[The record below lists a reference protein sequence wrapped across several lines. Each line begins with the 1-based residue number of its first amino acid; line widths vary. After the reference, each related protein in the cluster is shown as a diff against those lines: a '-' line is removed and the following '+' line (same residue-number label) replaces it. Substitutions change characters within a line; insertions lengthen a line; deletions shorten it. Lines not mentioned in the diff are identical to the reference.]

1 MKCPICGKDVILQ
14 QKQVGTNEN
23 GEPILNQYAICK
35 DCKKQWNLDK
45 QRAKKMAAK
54 KAAAAAKADAPTT
67 AEKSTAEKTAKQPV
81 VKADS
86 KKTAKEVKPT
96 QSSEENVVKKRRPAN
111 GETPKKQRPV
121 NGEETPKKRRPVDGA
136 EAPKKRRPAD
146 GADASK
152 RRRPADSE
160 GTPRKR
166 RPADAEA
173 PRKRRP
179 VDGEETPKRRRPTD
193 AEAPKKRRP
202 IEDEVA
208 QSSVSDEQE
217 EQKYSNIPSKQ
228 VRAKRE
234 HAMRKGYED
243 MLSTDP
249 SYQSKKRFDDDDEL
263 TDSKQ
268 RTLNAYDDVDDDDDL
283 DDEYEPKAR
292 FRVLRVLLGIL
303 SLGGF
308 GFCIYSALIAGLD
321 GITSGDTASAGMTY
335 VVLALCMFVSALL
348 LLIMQKSNSVFAF
361 ILPMILYL
369 GGGVYAFMRRSGEAN
384 LLYCAIVGLVLAVI
398 FLILTIASR
407 GDSDDYDPSNDYDDP
422 FEDDFE

>member
-14 QKQVGTNEN
+14 KKQVGTNEN

-54 KAAAAAKADAPTT
+54 KAAESTKAEAPAATKKETEKGVEQT
-67 AEKSTAEKTAKQPV
+67 AVKTNPKEA
-81 VKADS
+81 VKA
-86 KKTAKEVKPT
+86 TRPT
-96 QSSEENVVKKRRPAN
+96 EDEKAAKKRRPADN
-111 GETPKKQRPV
+111 
-121 NGEETPKKRRPVDGA
+121 

-146 GADASK
+146 
-152 RRRPADSE
+152 SE
-160 GTPRKR
+160 TPK
-166 RPADAEA
+166 
-173 PRKRRP
+173 KRRP
-179 VDGEETPKRRRPTD
+179 VNS
-193 AEAPKKRRP
+193 EAPKKRHP
-202 IEDEVA
+202 VEENAA
-208 QSSVSDEQE
+208 QSAVSEEIE

-228 VRAKRE
+228 VRTKRE

-249 SYQSKKRFDDDDEL
+249 SYKSKKKIEDEDDL
-263 TDSKQ
+263 TESKQ
-268 RTLNAYDDVDDDDDL
+268 RTMNAYDDGDEDEDFE
-283 DDEYEPKAR
+283 DEYEPKAK

-308 GFCIYSALIAGLD
+308 GFCIYSALMSGLD
-321 GITSGDTASAGMTY
+321 EITSGNTASAGMTY
-335 VVLALCMFVSALL
+335 VILALCMFVSGLL

-369 GGGVYAFMRRSGEAN
+369 GGGVYAFIRRSGETN

>member
-14 QKQVGTNEN
+14 KKQVGTNEN

-54 KAAAAAKADAPTT
+54 KAAENTKKSEAPTT
-67 AEKSTAEKTAKQPV
+67 TKAAEKSVEQTTVKPNSKGVVKATHPTEEEKTAKKHRP
-81 VKADS
+81 ADS
-86 KKTAKEVKPT
+86 EAPR
-96 QSSEENVVKKRRPAN
+96 KRRPAD
-111 GETPKKQRPV
+111 G
-121 NGEETPKKRRPVDGA
+121 ETPKKRRPADSEA
-136 EAPKKRRPAD
+136 PKKRRPADSEAPKKRRPAD
-146 GADASK
+146 GEAPK
-152 RRRPADSE
+152 
-160 GTPRKR
+160 KR
-166 RPADAEA
+166 RPAND
-173 PRKRRP
+173 
-179 VDGEETPKRRRPTD
+179 
-193 AEAPKKRRP
+193 EAPKKRRP
-202 IEDEVA
+202 IEDETA
-208 QSSVSDEQE
+208 QSAVSEEIE

-228 VRAKRE
+228 VRTKRE

-249 SYQSKKRFDDDDEL
+249 SYKSKEKIEDEDDL
-263 TDSKQ
+263 TESKQ
-268 RTLNAYDDVDDDDDL
+268 RTMNAYDDGDDDEDFE
-283 DDEYEPKAR
+283 DEYEPKAK

-308 GFCIYSALIAGLD
+308 GFCIYSALMSGLD
-321 GITSGDTASAGMTY
+321 GITSGNTASAGMTY
-335 VVLALCMFVSALL
+335 VILALCMFVSGLL

-369 GGGVYAFMRRSGEAN
+369 GGGVYAFIRRSGETN

>member
-14 QKQVGTNEN
+14 KKQVGTNEN

-45 QRAKKMAAK
+45 QRAKKMAAR
-54 KAAAAAKADAPTT
+54 KAAEGTKAETPAATKKETEKVVEQT
-67 AEKSTAEKTAKQPV
+67 AVKTNPKEA
-81 VKADS
+81 VKA
-86 KKTAKEVKPT
+86 TRPT
-96 QSSEENVVKKRRPAN
+96 EDEKAAKKRRPAD
-111 GETPKKQRPV
+111 GEAPNKRRPADSEAPKKRRPV
-121 NGEETPKKRRPVDGA
+121 DSEETLKKRRPIDGETPKKRRPA
-136 EAPKKRRPAD
+136 NSEAPKKRRPAD
-146 GADASK
+146 GEAQK
-152 RRRPADSE
+152 
-160 GTPRKR
+160 KR
-166 RPADAEA
+166 RPIDGET
-173 PRKRRP
+173 PKKRRP
-179 VDGEETPKRRRPTD
+179 VNS
-193 AEAPKKRRP
+193 EAPKKRHP
-202 IEDEVA
+202 VEENAA
-208 QSSVSDEQE
+208 QSAVSEEIE

-228 VRAKRE
+228 VRTKRE

-249 SYQSKKRFDDDDEL
+249 SYKSKKKIEDEDDL
-263 TDSKQ
+263 TESKQ
-268 RTLNAYDDVDDDDDL
+268 RTMNAYDDGDEDEDFE
-283 DDEYEPKAR
+283 DEYEPKAK

-308 GFCIYSALIAGLD
+308 GFCIYSALMSGLD
-321 GITSGDTASAGMTY
+321 EITSGNTASAGMTY
-335 VVLALCMFVSALL
+335 VILALCMFVSGLL

-369 GGGVYAFMRRSGEAN
+369 GGGVYAFIRRSGETN

>member
-14 QKQVGTNEN
+14 KKQVGTNEN

-54 KAAAAAKADAPTT
+54 KAAEAVKAEAP
-67 AEKSTAEKTAKQPV
+67 STATETTDSNAVKKPVEQAVSDKAVKEEKPIKKRRPENGEAPKKRRPV
-81 VKADS
+81 DGEA
-86 KKTAKEVKPT
+86 AP
-96 QSSEENVVKKRRPAN
+96 KKRRPAD
-111 GETPKKQRPV
+111 
-121 NGEETPKKRRPVDGA
+121 GEETPKKRRP
-136 EAPKKRRPAD
+136 AD
-146 GADASK
+146 G
-152 RRRPADSE
+152 
-160 GTPRKR
+160 
-166 RPADAEA
+166 EA

-179 VDGEETPKRRRPTD
+179 VDGE
-193 AEAPKKRRP
+193 APRKRRP
-202 IEDEVA
+202 VDGEAPRKRRPADGEA
-208 QSSVSDEQE
+208 PRKRRSVEEPATQTIASEEAE
-217 EQKYSNIPSKQ
+217 EQKYSNIPPKQ

-249 SYQSKKRFDDDDEL
+249 SYQPKKRFDNEDDDL
-263 TDSKQ
+263 TEAKQ
-268 RTLNAYDDVDDDDDL
+268 RTMNAYDDMDDDDDL

-308 GFCIYSALIAGLD
+308 GFCIYSVLLSGLD
-321 GITSGDTASAGMTY
+321 GITSGDTTSASMTY
-335 VVLALCMFVSALL
+335 IVLALCMFVSALL

-369 GGGVYAFMRRSGEAN
+369 GGGVYAFMNRSSESN

>member
-67 AEKSTAEKTAKQPV
+67 AEKSTVEKTEKQPV
-81 VKADS
+81 VKTDS
-86 KKTAKEVKPT
+86 KKPVKEVK
-96 QSSEENVVKKRRPAN
+96 SAKSGEEKVVKKRRPV
-111 GETPKKQRPV
+111 E
-121 NGEETPKKRRPVDGA
+121 GA
-136 EAPKKRRPAD
+136 EAPKKRRPVD
-146 GADASK
+146 GEEATK
-152 RRRPADSE
+152 KRRPADAE

-166 RPADAEA
+166 RPADSDA

-179 VDGEETPKRRRPTD
+179 VDGEETPKRRRPAD
-193 AEAPKKRRP
+193 AEAPKRRRP

-208 QSSVSDEQE
+208 LSSSDESE

-263 TDSKQ
+263 TDAKQ
-268 RTLNAYDDVDDDDDL
+268 RTMNAYDDVDDDDDL

-292 FRVLRVLLGIL
+292 FRVLRVILGIL

-308 GFCIYSALIAGLD
+308 GFCIYSALMAGLD

-369 GGGVYAFMRRSGEAN
+369 GGGVYAFMRRSSETN

-398 FLILTIASR
+398 FLILTITSR

>member
-14 QKQVGTNEN
+14 KKQVGTNEN

-54 KAAAAAKADAPTT
+54 KAAESTKAEAPAATKKETEKGVEQT
-67 AEKSTAEKTAKQPV
+67 AVKTNPKEA
-81 VKADS
+81 VKA
-86 KKTAKEVKPT
+86 TRPT
-96 QSSEENVVKKRRPAN
+96 EDEKAAKKRRPADN
-111 GETPKKQRPV
+111 EAPKKRRPADS
-121 NGEETPKKRRPVDGA
+121 ETPKKRRPVDGEEA
-136 EAPKKRRPAD
+136 PKKRRPANSEAPKKRRPAD
-146 GADASK
+146 G
-152 RRRPADSE
+152 
-160 GTPRKR
+160 
-166 RPADAEA
+166 
-173 PRKRRP
+173 
-179 VDGEETPKRRRPTD
+179 
-193 AEAPKKRRP
+193 EAPKKRRP
-202 IEDEVA
+202 IDGETPKKRRPVNSEAPKKRHPVEENAA
-208 QSSVSDEQE
+208 QSAVSEEIE

-228 VRAKRE
+228 VRTKRE

-249 SYQSKKRFDDDDEL
+249 SYKSKKKIEDEDDL
-263 TDSKQ
+263 TESKQ
-268 RTLNAYDDVDDDDDL
+268 RTMNAYDDGDEDEDFE
-283 DDEYEPKAR
+283 DEYEPKAK

-308 GFCIYSALIAGLD
+308 GFCIYSALMSGLD
-321 GITSGDTASAGMTY
+321 GITSGNTASAGMTY
-335 VVLALCMFVSALL
+335 VILALCMFVSGLL

-369 GGGVYAFMRRSGEAN
+369 GGGVYAFIRRSGETN